1 MFTVH
6 CSRSVGGSR
15 MEKAEAEDVPRVYI
29 GSAVS
34 GVHIGTR
41 GHALVA
47 ERHSSAEM
55 CQI

>member
-55 CQI
+55 